1 MKFSTKKTSLFL
13 SIYLISFS
21 FVFSQ
26 NTITPQTALKNYL
39 QNGDKTYQWE
49 LKDSVELGSVKGYH
63 LLLTSQKWHEY
74 TWRHQLTVFV
84 PKEVKYDGAM
94 LFISGGS
101 NKDEQPNWSK
111 TDGLWASLAGVSDKN
126 KAIVSL
132 IKQVPNQPFYG
143 ELVEDA
149 LISYTLNQ
157 FKLSK
162 DYSFP
167 LLFPMVKSAVKAMD
181 AVQEFTKQKA
191 NLNVNNFVVT
201 GASKRGWTTWLSAAI
216 DDKRV
221 KAIAPMVID
230 MLNML
235 ATLNYQYETY
245 GEYSEQINDYVKLGI
260 AQGTATED
268 GKAIND
274 MIDPFSYRSNL
285 TVPKMIIIGTNDEY
299 WTIDAI
305 KFYYDKIPG
314 KNLIH
319 YVPNVGHGLGGGR
332 QALEALSAFFGTTI
346 MNKEYPLATWKVEPT
361 NGNLL
366 FEVTPDTTDLVEAT
380 LWHTT
385 SSDRDFRNN
394 LWLSRNIKLDSLPDI
409 QVMISFPKK
418 GFQAFYLDLKYKGP
432 NGGTYTTSTR
442 VYVTDGKEVL

>member
-1 MKFSTKKTSLFL
+1 MKFRPQKTSLFL
-13 SIYLISFS
+13 LFYLISTS
-21 FVFSQ
+21 FAFTQ
-26 NTITPQTALKNYL
+26 NAITPQTALKKYL

-63 LLLTSQKWHEY
+63 LLLTSQKWREY

-84 PKEVKYDGAM
+84 PKEVKFDGAM
-94 LFISGGS
+94 LFITGGS
-101 NKDEQPNWSK
+101 NKDEQPNWST
-111 TDGLWASLAGVSDKN
+111 TDGLWAPLAGISDKN
-126 KAIVSL
+126 KAIVAL
-132 IKQVPNQPFYG
+132 IKQVPNQPLYG
-143 ELVEDA
+143 NLTEDA

-157 FKLSK
+157 FKQNK

-181 AVQEFTKQKA
+181 AVQEFTRKRS
-191 NLNVNNFVVT
+191 NIPVSNFLVT

-230 MLNML
+230 MLNMP
-235 ATLNYQYETY
+235 ATLKYQYDTY
-245 GEYSEQINDYVKLGI
+245 GEYSEQIDDYVKLGI
-260 AQGTATED
+260 PQSTATAD

-285 TVPKMIIIGTNDEY
+285 TVPKMIFIGTNDEY

-305 KFYYDKIPG
+305 KHYYDKIPG

-319 YVPNVGHGLGGGR
+319 YVPNVGHNLGGGK
-332 QALEALSAFFGTTI
+332 QAFDALSAFFGTTI
-346 MNKEYPLATWKVEPT
+346 MNKEYPLPTWKVVPA
-361 NGNLL
+361 NGNLSM
-366 FEVTPDTTDLVEAT
+366 EVNPVTTDLLEAT

-394 LWLSRNIKLDSLPDI
+394 LWLSRNVKLDSLPTI
-409 QVMISFPKK
+409 RVMISFPKK
-418 GFQAFYLDLKYKGP
+418 GYQAFYLDLKYKDP

-442 VYVTDGKEVL
+442 VYVTDGEKVL

>member
-13 SIYLISFS
+13 FIYLISFS

-39 QNGDKTYQWE
+39 QNADKTYQWE
-49 LKDSVELGSVKGYH
+49 LKDSVELGAVKGYH
-63 LLLTSQKWHEY
+63 LLLTSQKWREY
-74 TWRHQLTVFV
+74 TWRHQLTIFV

-94 LFISGGS
+94 LFIDGGS
-101 NKDEQPNWSK
+101 NKDEQPNWS
-111 TDGLWASLAGVSDKN
+111 TTNGLWPVFSSISEKN
-126 KAIVSL
+126 KAVVAI

-167 LLFPMVKSAVKAMD
+167 LLFPMVKSAVRAMD
-181 AVQEFTKQKA
+181 AVQEFTKKKA
-191 NLNVNNFVVT
+191 NVNVNNFLVS

-230 MLNML
+230 MLNMP

-245 GEYSEQINDYVKLGI
+245 GEYSEQIEDYVKLGI
-260 AQGTATED
+260 PQSTATED
-268 GKAIND
+268 GKAINE

-305 KFYYDKIPG
+305 KFYYDRIPG

-319 YVPNVGHGLGGGR
+319 YVPNVGHSLGGGK
-332 QALEALSAFFGTTI
+332 QALEALSAFFGTIIT
-346 MNKEYPLATWKVEPT
+346 NKEYPLAKWKVEPT
-361 NGNLL
+361 NGKLS
-366 FEVTPDTTDLVEAT
+366 FVVTPVTTDLVEAT
-380 LWHTT
+380 FWHTT

-409 QVMISFPKK
+409 RVMISFPKK
-418 GFQAFYLDLKYKGP
+418 GFQAFYLDLKYKDP

-442 VYVTDGKEVL
+442 VYLTDGKEVL

>member
-1 MKFSTKKTSLFL
+1 MKFSPKKTSLLLAF
-13 SIYLISFS
+13 YLISIA
-21 FVFSQ
+21 VVLAQ
-26 NTITPQTALKNYL
+26 NTTTPQTALKNYL

-63 LLLTSQKWHEY
+63 LLLTSQKWREY
-74 TWRHQLTVFV
+74 TWRHQLTVFI

-94 LFISGGS
+94 LFIDGGS
-101 NKDEQPNWSK
+101 NKDEQPNWSASN
-111 TDGLWASLAGVSDKN
+111 GLWPVLSGISEKN
-126 KAIVSL
+126 KAIVAI

-143 ELVEDA
+143 DLTEDA

-167 LLFPMVKSAVKAMD
+167 LLFPMVKSAVRGMD
-181 AVQEFTKQKA
+181 AVQEFTKKKA
-191 NLNVNNFVVT
+191 HIHVNNFLIS

-221 KAIAPMVID
+221 KAIAPIVID
-230 MLNML
+230 MLNMP

-245 GEYSEQINDYVKLGI
+245 GEYSEQIDDYVKLGI
-260 AQGTATED
+260 PQGTATKD

-274 MIDPFSYRSNL
+274 MIDPFSYRRNL
-285 TVPKMIIIGTNDEY
+285 TVPKMIFIGTNDEY

-319 YVPNVGHGLGGGR
+319 YVPNVGHNLGGGK
-332 QALEALSAFFGTTI
+332 QAFEALSAFFGTTI
-346 MNKEYPLATWKVEPT
+346 TNKAYPLATWKVVPT
-361 NGNLL
+361 NGNVS
-366 FEVTPDTTDLVEAT
+366 FEVSPVTTALIGAT

-409 QVMISFPKK
+409 RVMISFPKK
-418 GFQAFYLDLKYKGP
+418 GFQAFYLDLKYKDP

-442 VYVTDGKEVL
+442 VYVTDVEKVF

>member
-1 MKFSTKKTSLFL
+1 MKFSTKTTSSFLF
-13 SIYLISFS
+13 IYLISIS

-39 QNGDKTYQWE
+39 KNDDKTYQWE
-49 LKDSVELGSVKGYH
+49 LKDSIELGAVKGYH
-63 LLLTSQKWHEY
+63 LLLTSQKWREY

-94 LFISGGS
+94 LFINGGS

-111 TDGLWASLAGVSDKN
+111 TSGLWPILSGISEKN
-126 KAIVSL
+126 KAIVAL
-132 IKQVPNQPFYG
+132 INQVPNQPFYG
-143 ELVEDA
+143 NLIEDA
-149 LISYTLNQ
+149 LISYTLHQ
-157 FKLSK
+157 FKLTK

-167 LLFPMVKSAVKAMD
+167 LLFPMVKSAVRAMD
-181 AVQEFTKQKA
+181 AVQEFTKKKT
-191 NLNVNNFVVT
+191 NVLVNNFLVT
-201 GASKRGWTTWLSAAI
+201 GGSKRGWTTWLSAAI

-221 KAIAPMVID
+221 KAIAPIVID
-230 MLNML
+230 MLNMP
-235 ATLNYQYETY
+235 ATLNYQYESY

-260 AQGTATED
+260 PQGTATED
-268 GKAIND
+268 GKTIND

-285 TVPKMIIIGTNDEY
+285 TVPKMIFIGTNDEY
-299 WTIDAI
+299 WTVDAI

-319 YVPNVGHGLGGGR
+319 YTPNVGHSLGGGK
-332 QALEALSAFFGTTI
+332 QAFEALGAFFGTTI
-346 MNKEYPLATWKVEPT
+346 MNKEYPLATWKVKPT
-361 NGNLL
+361 NENLS
-366 FEVTPDTTDLVEAT
+366 FEITPDTTDLVEAT

-394 LWLSRNIKLDSLPDI
+394 LWLSRNIKLDSLPNI
-409 QVMISFPKK
+409 RVMISFPKK
-418 GFQAFYLDLKYKGP
+418 GFQAFYLDLKYNGP